1 MYDADNRPAP
11 MHRATHGMLMELDA
25 MNNIV
30 FQKEVKM
37 RWEGDEPYMNL
48 PDKKNLFS

>member
-1 MYDADNRPAP
+1 
-11 MHRATHGMLMELDA
+11 MLMELDA

-37 RWEGDEPYMNL
+37 RWEGDEPYMSR
-48 PDKKNLFS
+48 PGKKKFFS